1 MKKKYI
7 QIKNFIKKHDNIF
20 VIMLIFLS
28 IFGITLNTSI
38 TNTDELWNFQN
49 VYKMYNGFQ
58 IYKDANIIITPL
70 FFLIGEILFKIF
82 GANFLVFRFYNI
94 FIMVNIYFFTYLILK
109 ELKISKKLAVICIM
123 SLIVYKKFGL
133 TLIQANYNTMA
144 LMFCLIG
151 IFINFK
157 KYKNNVIYQAIILFL
172 VFITKQNIGLYY
184 GLGLLFYELVGTKK
198 IIEKIKNLFTEIL
211 VFLIFFLILI
221 LHFYTNNNLYN
232 FINYT
237 VLGISEFAME
247 NVIIEYSSLIAMLF
261 IFFTDIILTMN
272 FLKNYKFNIHEEEK
286 KNLILLNCFSIPLVF
301 IMFPIF
307 NMAHYL
313 IGIHVSLILFIYIAK
328 IMLHRIDFKINN
340 KILQCI
346 MFTECVIVIIIS
358 SVYFYF
364 WNIIINDIDYKIY
377 KNSPFYGGIISIELE
392 NNINNV
398 VKYIENEKENVIVLS
413 SKAAFYMIPTGR
425 SNGMM
430 DLPFRGN
437 LGKEGE
443 KGLIEKIKNMKN
455 VKILIDKNEDDM
467 IYQESKLARQYIFE
481 NMEKIGEIE
490 EFYIYDL

>member
-7 QIKNFIKKHDNIF
+7 QIKNFIKRHDNIF
-20 VIMLIFLS
+20 VIVLIFLS

-49 VYKMYNGFQ
+49 IYKMYNGFQ
-58 IYKDANIIITPL
+58 IYKDANVIVTPL

-82 GANFLVFRFYNI
+82 GANFLIFRFYNI
-94 FIMVNIYFFTYLILK
+94 FIMINIYFFTYLILK
-109 ELKISKKLAVICIM
+109 ELKISKKLAIICIM
-123 SLIVYKKFGL
+123 SLVVYKKFGL

-157 KYKNNVIYQAIILFL
+157 EYKNNVIYQAIILFL

-184 GLGLLFYELVGTKK
+184 GLGLLLYELVGNK
-198 IIEKIKNLFTEIL
+198 KIKNLFIESLFFSIFF
-211 VFLIFFLILI
+211 VILIFY
-221 LHFYTNNNLYN
+221 FYTNNSLYN

-261 IFFTDIILTMN
+261 IFFTDIILTLN
-272 FLKNYKFNIHEEEK
+272 FIKNYKFNIHEEEK
-286 KNLILLNCFSIPLVF
+286 KNLILLNCFSIPFVF

-313 IGIHVSLILFIYIAK
+313 IGIYVSLILFIYIAK

-340 KILQCI
+340 RILQYI
-346 MFTECVIVIIIS
+346 MFAECIILITIS

-364 WNIIINDIDYKIY
+364 WNIIINDLDYKIY
-377 KNSPFYGGIISIELE
+377 KNSPYYGGIISTELE

-413 SKAAFYMIPTGR
+413 SKAAFYMIPMGR

-437 LGKEGE
+437 LGEEGE
-443 KGLIEKIKNMKN
+443 NGLIEKIKNMKN

-467 IYQESKLARQYIFE
+467 IYQESKLVRKYIFE
-481 NMEKIGEIE
+481 NLEKIGEIE

>member
-328 IMLHRIDFKINN
+328 IMLHRIDFKINFVC
-340 KILQCI
+340 L
-346 MFTECVIVIIIS
+346 FL
-358 SVYFYF
+358 F
-364 WNIIINDIDYKIY
+364 
-377 KNSPFYGGIISIELE
+377 LE
-392 NNINNV
+392 
-398 VKYIENEKENVIVLS
+398 Y
-413 SKAAFYMIPTGR
+413 YH
-425 SNGMM
+425 
-430 DLPFRGN
+430 
-437 LGKEGE
+437 
-443 KGLIEKIKNMKN
+443 
-455 VKILIDKNEDDM
+455 
-467 IYQESKLARQYIFE
+467 
-481 NMEKIGEIE
+481 
-490 EFYIYDL
+490 